1 MFKAFI
7 IGNLTADPRTGEHNG
22 KTVTNLKVAMHTVFK
37 DANNQYITNFA
48 DVSVW
53 GNQAQNC
60 ARLKK
65 GNKVAVVGSTVVKP
79 YVDQNGKSG
88 FNIVIS
94 PDNVE
99 FITPLPK
106 DNNDDIF
113 N

>member
-1 MFKAFI
+1 MFKIFC

-22 KTVTNLKVAMHTVFK
+22 KSVTNLKVAMRTVFK
-37 DANNQYITNFA
+37 DANNEYITNFA

-53 GNQAQNC
+53 NNQAQSC

-65 GNKVAVVGSTVVKP
+65 GNKVGIVGSAVVKP
-79 YVDQNGKSG
+79 YVDANGKSG

-99 FITPLPK
+99 FVTPLPK
-106 DNNDDIF
+106 EGADIF
-113 N
+113 G